1 MKLEN
6 ISVCEIC
13 NKNDSEIKISLEIK
27 EEYINIK
34 TKCTM
39 ETPMIFNVDTICVCW
54 DCYKK
59 FCKRNKAKLIRWR
72 SK

>member
-6 ISVCEIC
+6 ISYCEIC
-13 NKNDSEIKISLEIK
+13 KKNISEIKISLELK
-27 EEYINIK
+27 EEYIHIK

-39 ETPMIFNVDTICVCW
+39 ETPIIFNVDSIYICW
-54 DCYKK
+54 DCYKE

-72 SK
+72 TE